1 MSPALLILVLFGLA
15 FGARWWIGWGDASPL
30 SLPSDT
36 ALMVAGLLSI
46 AGLRDSLHLPRRL
59 PPRVLLWAAGLF
71 ATTHLMVLTW
81 LGPVGRHGVFNL
93 CLGGLHAVLAWH
105 ALQFCR
111 LPPSRL
117 KLPTGL
123 ALLGAGELA
132 LLATIRAAGGV
143 LALWASDMTALGI
156 WVDVVYT
163 SVGAAGG
170 VVWGLAWMA
179 WRYRARRALAHN
191 PSP

>member
-15 FGARWWIGWGDASPL
+15 FGVRWWVGWGDASPL

-36 ALMVAGLLSI
+36 ALVVAGLLSI

-59 PPRVLLWAAGLF
+59 PPRTLMWAAGVF
-71 ATTHLMVLTW
+71 ATTHLMMLTW

-105 ALQFCR
+105 ALQLRYASAASWR
-111 LPPSRL
+111 LPKGL
-117 KLPTGL
+117 VLFAGGGL
-123 ALLGAGELA
+123 ALLA
-132 LLATIRAAGGV
+132 LVRTMGGL
-143 LALWASDMTALGI
+143 LALWVPELHVQAA

-163 SVGAAGG
+163 VLGLGLVSV
-170 VVWGLAWMA
+170 WSLAWMG
-179 WRYRARRALAHN
+179 WRYRVRRALAHN
-191 PSP
+191 TPS